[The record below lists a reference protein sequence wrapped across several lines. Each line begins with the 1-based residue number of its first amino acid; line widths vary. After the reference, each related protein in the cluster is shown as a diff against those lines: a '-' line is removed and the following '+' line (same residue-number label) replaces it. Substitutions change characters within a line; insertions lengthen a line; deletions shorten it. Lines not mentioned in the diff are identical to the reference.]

1 MNGLSNGMIYLQNEN
16 WIGKTAVIHQIDG
29 THVLVEI
36 TKNKKS
42 LGGFKTKPK
51 TISNNEKA
59 VPRAGIEPATFRSS
73 V

>member
-16 WIGKTAVIHQIDG
+16 WIGETAVIHQIDG

-42 LGGFKTKPK
+42 LGGFKTKP
-51 TISNNEKA
+51 ISYNEKA